1 MVRLQTLDLR
11 IGVRV
16 PASQPNRNRM
26 KARHLVVSVAM
37 LSVAAWGQPQTP
49 AAEAERAVRARVT
62 EFLQYHVDANFR
74 KAYDMVAEDTKEDYF
89 ASGKVQIRGFKIED
103 VKFTDNFTKA
113 TVTGTISKTFNVAGT
128 DLPVTV
134 PSTTTWKI
142 ENNKWVWYNDTTSA
156 PVTPMGLATAVPA
169 STLPPRTADNVGD
182 GIPKNLD
189 DKAISAAAQS
199 ILQQVSVDKKEITLA
214 ADKTSEERVIFHN
227 AMTGSVQLELT
238 VPDFPGFSARL
249 EQTVV
254 RAGGDVPVVFRYVP
268 GDAPASRRD
277 PISVQLAVQPLNQVF
292 VIRVSF
298 AAPAPLR

>member
-26 KARHLVVSVAM
+26 RIKFPILFVVM
-37 LSVAAWGQPQTP
+37 LAAAAWGQQQTL
-49 AAEAERAVRARVT
+49 AEEADRAVRARVT
-62 EFLQYHVDANFR
+62 EFLQYHVDGNFR
-74 KAYDMVAEDTKEDYF
+74 KAYDMFAEDTKDDYF
-89 ASGKVQIRGFKIED
+89 ASGKVQIKGFKIED
-103 VKFTDNFTKA
+103 VRFTDNFTKA

-142 ENNKWVWYNDTTSA
+142 ENNKWVWYNDTKSA
-156 PVTPMGLATAVPA
+156 PATPMGLASAVPA
-169 STLPPRTADNVGD
+169 GAAPPSSAGNGVD
-182 GIPKNLD
+182 GLPKNFD
-189 DKAISAAAQS
+189 DKTISAAAQS
-199 ILQQVSVDKKEITLA
+199 ILQQVGVDKKEITLA
-214 ADKTSEERVIFHN
+214 ADKASEERVIFHN
-227 AMTGSVQLELT
+227 GMTGSVQLELT
-238 VPDFPGFSARL
+238 VPEIPGFSARL

-268 GDAPASRRD
+268 GDPAGRRD
-277 PISVQLAVQPLNQVF
+277 PIGVQLTVEPLNQVF
-292 VIRVSF
+292 VIRVNF